1 MLGIGVHLLSIAFAG
16 EPAQLRWKAF
26 NSEQRVRFL
35 GLVGCQ
41 RRERRALRHLTT
53 NLVQL
58 IEQPNGV
65 GVSGAHEDKTFPHHS
80 CERARATRV
89 SCSGRLFASRIEAS
103 SPQPPTKP
111 SLCFSL
117 GEVTPG
123 LRRPNMRPPT
133 PCPFV
138 GRALAPLPPMPAIL
152 AELNNRRARFLAP
165 RAVA

>member
-26 NSEQRVRFL
+26 NSEQRVRCL

-53 NLVQL
+53 NLVRL

-89 SCSGRLFASRIEAS
+89 SCSGRLFASRSEQSGPA
-103 SPQPPTKP
+103 PQDNG
-111 SLCFSL
+111 SFFFSL
-117 GEVTPG
+117 GEGAPW
-123 LRRPNMRPPT
+123 LRRPNIGAPP
-133 PCPFV
+133 PCPF
-138 GRALAPLPPMPAIL
+138 A
-152 AELNNRRARFLAP
+152 
-165 RAVA
+165 